1 MLTVEQVMQSNKA
14 AFETVFGSAYGL
26 FGHGQALAE
35 LNIATAKRAFEA
47 SGAYTNELLSTKDVQ
62 GFMALQTGAAQPL
75 VEGLQAYRD
84 EVTAIA
90 KAAGADVTKAIE
102 TQAAKLQAQTESYFD
117 TASKNAPAGMEG
129 IFTMGKSF
137 MEAQQRMGAYAQDAV
152 TKATGMIETAVK
164 QANASVENVTAIGT
178 KAAKRK

>member
-14 AFETVFGSAYGL
+14 AFETLFGSAYGM
-26 FGHGQALAE
+26 FGHAQALAE

-47 SGAYTNELLSTKDVQ
+47 SGAYTNELLSTKDAQ

-75 VEGLQAYRD
+75 VEGLTAYRD
-84 EVTAIA
+84 EVTAIT
-90 KAAGADVTKAIE
+90 KAAGGDLTKAVE
-102 TQAAKLQAQTESYFD
+102 TQTSKLQAQTESYFE

-129 IFTMGKSF
+129 VFTMGKSV
-137 MEAQQRMGAYAQDAV
+137 MDAQQRMAAYAQDAV
-152 TKATGMIETAVK
+152 NKATGMFESAVK
-164 QANASVENVTAIGT
+164 QANASVENVTTIGT